1 MRWSPGVSLVEKGIL
16 VRTIESTDPKASSK
30 KLFLLLEW
38 VSLPAIV
45 LVLLGVMLLTDIEGD
60 EYWIVLMVVLV
71 GVLPLE
77 AITMLYIANQFH
89 AQTEPINIFSNG
101 VEAYSSVFNKI
112 RGVDGFLDKSYLVG
126 IELRDVTVN
135 GQEGRDYDRSITL
148 ELSGGKRRLIGIR
161 TREVAA
167 DAAKTMSIMW
177 AIPIKDLPMRRRRV

>member
-1 MRWSPGVSLVEKGIL
+1 MRWSPGVSLEEKGIL
-16 VRTIESTDPKASSK
+16 VRTIESTDPKASRK
-30 KLFLLLEW
+30 RLFLRLEW
-38 VSLPAIV
+38 VSLPAIA
-45 LVLLGVMLLTDIEGD
+45 LVLIGVMLLTDVEGD
-60 EYWIVLMVVLV
+60 EYWIVLMVLLV

-77 AITMLYIANQFH
+77 AVTMLYVANQFH

-112 RGVDGFLDKSYLVG
+112 RGGDEFLDKSYLVG

-135 GQEGRDYDRSITL
+135 GQGNRDYDRSITL

-167 DAAKTMSIMW
+167 DAAKTMSLMW
-177 AIPIKDLPMRRRRV
+177 ALPIKDLPMRQRRQ